1 MPNST
6 IFLGD
11 GAVKVLILY
20 ETTHGAT
27 KLCAEKLAE
36 ALHGQADVFR
46 ARHFTGDFSKYD
58 CIVVGS
64 PVYGSSAAKE
74 IKGICSLNCEQLE
87 QKPFAVFFSCL
98 SEDRQEIDGYLRH
111 NFPKKLAETAIAC
124 ESFGGAFY
132 FSRLNFLDRFID
144 KILVKA
150 YAKSAGIAAPDGT
163 TDFVTISEQKI
174 AAFAEKIEK
183 AAVPHS

>member
-1 MPNST
+1 
-6 IFLGD
+6 L
-11 GAVKVLILY
+11 KVLILY

-27 KLCAEKLAE
+27 KVCAEKLAE

-46 ARHFTGDFSKYD
+46 ARHFTGDLSNYD
-58 CIVVGS
+58 CVIVGS
-64 PVYGSSAAKE
+64 PIYGSSAAKQ
-74 IKGICSLNCEQLE
+74 ITGFCSVNCEQLA
-87 QKPFAVFFSCL
+87 KKSFAVFFSCL
-98 SEDRQEIDGYLRH
+98 SEDRQEIDKYLRQ
-111 NFPKKLAETAIAC
+111 NFPQKLVETAIAY

-150 YAKSAGIAAPDGT
+150 YAKSAGIAVPDGK
-163 TDFVTISEQKI
+163 TDFVTISEEKI
-174 AAFAEKIEK
+174 KAFAEKIEG